1 MVLVRPTTD
10 ELPELYEN
18 ENVVVNDVK
27 ALICVPQVKE
37 EEEVTYSTVKTAVQ
51 TGSRRWSQLPLQ
63 LRQQTRMNQREW
75 KLQL

>member
-51 TGSRRWSQLPLQ
+51 TGSRR
-63 LRQQTRMNQREW
+63 
-75 KLQL
+75 